1 MVVAF
6 DDLHCRKALDTK
18 KRMISKKQKPVAA
31 LGDPSDSRQELQV
44 GLRLRHQRMSLR
56 MTLRDLADQ
65 AGCSESM
72 LSKVENGRALPSLT
86 TLHRICQVLG
96 LTVSRL
102 LSKSGEPPGVVA
114 RAGERPVTN
123 VQAVRP
129 NSGIKV
135 EQLIPVDPANLLEG
149 NILLIAPGSGA
160 DQLITHP
167 GEEVG
172 YVLEGTLEVTVGPET
187 YTVSVGDSVY
197 YRSELPH
204 GFFNPGPESARVLMI
219 STPPTF

>member
-1 MVVAF
+1 
-6 DDLHCRKALDTK
+6 
-18 KRMISKKQKPVAA
+18 
-31 LGDPSDSRQELQV
+31 
-44 GLRLRHQRMSLR
+44 
-56 MTLRDLADQ
+56 MTLRDLADK
-65 AGCSESM
+65 AECSESM

-96 LTVSRL
+96 LTVSQL

-114 RAGERPVTN
+114 RAGERPVTK

-129 NSGIKV
+129 NSGIMV

-187 YTVSVGDSVY
+187 YTVGVGDSVY

-204 GFFNPGPESARVLMI
+204 GFFNPGPEPARVLMI

>member
-1 MVVAF
+1 M
-6 DDLHCRKALDTK
+6 T
-18 KRMISKKQKPVAA
+18 
-31 LGDPSDSRQELQV
+31 
-44 GLRLRHQRMSLR
+44 LR
-56 MTLRDLADQ
+56 MTLRELADK
-65 AGCSESM
+65 AECSESM

-86 TLHRICQVLG
+86 TLHRICRVLG
-96 LTVSRL
+96 LTVSQL
-102 LSKSGEPPGVVA
+102 FSKSSEPPGVVA
-114 RAGERPVTN
+114 RAGERPITN
-123 VQAVRP
+123 VQAIRP

-160 DQLITHP
+160 DQLIMHP

-172 YVLEGTLEVTVGPET
+172 YLLEGTLEVTVGPTT
-187 YTVSVGDSVY
+187 YTINAGDSVY

-204 GFFNPGPESARVLMI
+204 GFHNPGPKPARILVV

>member
-1 MVVAF
+1 MKFKLLEYDCQRMVVAF

-31 LGDPSDSRQELQV
+31 LGDPSNSRQELQV

-86 TLHRICQVLG
+86 TLHRICRVLG

-135 EQLIPVDPANLLEG
+135 EQLIPVDPANRPRQSAGRQYPADRARLRRRSAHHASRRRGRLRARGHAGSHRRTRDLHGQRRRLRLLS
-149 NILLIAPGSGA
+149 I
-160 DQLITHP
+160 
-167 GEEVG
+167 
-172 YVLEGTLEVTVGPET
+172 
-187 YTVSVGDSVY
+187 
-197 YRSELPH
+197 
-204 GFFNPGPESARVLMI
+204 
-219 STPPTF
+219 